1 MSKKALITE
10 ADVRRAVQNG
20 SYTIPVSGDPI
31 ITPLARSSLKELGV
45 KLALNSTERT
55 SGSDLACIEYIGHPD
70 EPINVQGRDPE
81 QLLKFYTM
89 MWRIRAFEQAM
100 GVLFQLNHLI
110 GFLHLSIGQEA
121 VPTGACA
128 ALNQDD
134 YLTLTHRGHGQ
145 MVARGSDIKQMA
157 AELLGRASG
166 YCKGKGGSVHLA
178 DFQHGVLGANGIVG
192 AGTVIA
198 TGAAMSAKMR
208 KSKQVSLAFFGDGA
222 VNQGAIHEA
231 MNYAGL
237 QKLPIIYICENNQYA
252 VSTAV
257 QQATSS
263 KSIAERALNYQIYA
277 CQVDGQNVLAVY
289 DAVKEAVERARNNAG
304 PSLIECMTYR
314 FRGHWEGEALD
325 LRPEEER
332 KLWQQRDPIERL
344 EKAIISASI
353 ATKERLNLI
362 YRNVVDEIGEAVRFA
377 EESPYPEPSDAL
389 RDVYVNS

>member
-1 MSKKALITE
+1 MSQRALITE
-10 ADVRRAVQNG
+10 ADVRRAVQDG
-20 SYTIPVSGDPI
+20 SYTIHVSGDPI
-31 ITPLARSSLKELGV
+31 ITPLAQSSLKELGV
-45 KLALNSTERT
+45 TLTRDSAKPTNI
-55 SGSDLACIEYIGHPD
+55 SDPACIECIGQPD
-70 EPINVQGRDPE
+70 EPIDVQGRDPQ
-81 QLLKFYTM
+81 QLLNFYTM

-100 GVLFQLNHLI
+100 GVLFRVNHLI

-128 ALNQDD
+128 ALNPDD

-145 MVARGSDIKQMA
+145 MVARGSDIRRMA

-198 TGAAMSAKMR
+198 TGAAMSAKIR
-208 KSKQVSLAFFGDGA
+208 KSKLVSLAFFGDGA

-237 QKLPIIYICENNQYA
+237 HKLPIIYICENNQYA
-252 VSTAV
+252 VSTSV

-263 KSIAERALNYQIYA
+263 RSIAERALNYQIHA

-289 DAVKEAVERARNNAG
+289 DAVKDAVERARNDAG
-304 PSLIECMTYR
+304 PSLIECLTYR
-314 FRGHWEGEALD
+314 FRGHWEGETLD
-325 LRPEEER
+325 LRSEKER
-332 KLWQQRDPIERL
+332 QLWQQRDPIERL
-344 EKAIISASI
+344 EKAVLAASV
-353 ATKERLNLI
+353 ATKEQLNTI
-362 YRNVVDEIGEAVRFA
+362 YTSVVDEIGEAVRFA
-377 EESPYPEPSDAL
+377 EESPYPEPSEAL